1 MRDCNIDDKK
11 LSYSKTEK
19 ALYVWKR
26 KHDMSMDV
34 EASIEVQNHESN
46 DSGSRDLHVWYVF
59 LTNFGF
65 PYF

>member
-34 EASIEVQNHESN
+34 EASIEV
-46 DSGSRDLHVWYVF
+46 
-59 LTNFGF
+59 
-65 PYF
+65 